1 MRCRNC
7 GRKYDGGICPK
18 CGTYNDPLKAQPE
31 ESKKVVASAVLLFAI
46 AAILLVWVVVYG
58 VSGDAKA
65 NDNTTDYRA
74 QKPSVSAENISKTEE
89 EPSISSTSKEEAQ
102 EKVDEIYA
110 AIIDVDTMYGV
121 LPKRLLELTS
131 ENAAD
136 TYMQLETD
144 ESILNSATLAIYDV
158 DDSGAE
164 SVSGAAINFIIAV
177 DVYRSAIARYIDSD
191 GDSSVL
197 GDVQS
202 AAAEMKAERD
212 DFIEEC
218 INYLVGAGCTQE
230 EAISGIYL
238 GDYQ

>member
-31 ESKKVVASAVLLFAI
+31 ESKKVVAAAVLIFAV
-46 AAILLVWVVVYG
+46 AAILLFWVVVYG
-58 VSGDAKA
+58 ISGDANK
-65 NDNTTDYRA
+65 NDNTTDYQA
-74 QKPSVSAENISKTEE
+74 QKPSVAAENIPKTEE
-89 EPSISSTSKEEAQ
+89 EPVVSSASKEEAQ

-110 AIIDVDTMYGV
+110 ALIDVDTMYEV
-121 LPKRLLELTS
+121 LPKRLLGLTS

-136 TYMQLETD
+136 TYMQLESD
-144 ESILNSATLAIYDV
+144 ENILNSATLAIYDV

-177 DVYRSAIARYIDSD
+177 DVYRSAIARYIDSNS
-191 GDSSVL
+191 DSSVL
-197 GDVQS
+197 GDIQS

-218 INYLVGAGCTQE
+218 INYLVSAGCTQE
-230 EAISGIYL
+230 EARSSIYL
-238 GDYQ
+238 GDYE

>member
-31 ESKKVVASAVLLFAI
+31 ESKKVVAAAVLLFAV
-46 AAILLVWVVVYG
+46 AAILLVWVVAYG
-58 VSGDAKA
+58 ISGDARK
-65 NDNTTDYRA
+65 NDNTTDYQV
-74 QKPSVSAENISKTEE
+74 QKPSVAAENIPKTEE
-89 EPSISSTSKEEAQ
+89 EPVVSSASKEEAQ

-110 AIIDVDTMYGV
+110 ALIDVDAMYEV

-136 TYMQLETD
+136 TYMQLESD
-144 ESILNSATLAIYDV
+144 ENILNSATLAIYDV

-177 DVYRSAIARYIDSD
+177 DVYRSAIARYIDSN

-197 GDVQS
+197 GDIQS

-218 INYLVGAGCTQE
+218 INYLVSAGCTQE
-230 EAISGIYL
+230 EARSSIYL
-238 GDYQ
+238 GDYE